1 MFSGGGVGE
10 AVQTRVLVAFDDEHR
25 AYREVIAA
33 GIRIL
38 RPREDVAVSTPAGL
52 EGEIARFDPQVVI
65 CVAPSPADTG
75 DRPAWVELDLLPR
88 RAAKVRVGSRRREL
102 ADPTLEDVLRIVD
115 EAEEFVEKGEGRASN
130 RGGSSG

>member
-1 MFSGGGVGE
+1 MPRVGYLLQNLE
-10 AVQTRVLVAFDDEHR
+10 AP
-25 AYREVIAA
+25 AA

-38 RPREDVAVSTPAGL
+38 RPHADVATSTPTEL
-52 EGEIARFDPQVVI
+52 EGEIARFDPHVVV

-75 DRPAWVELDLLPR
+75 ARSAWVELDLLPG

-102 ADPTLEDVLRIVD
+102 PDPTLEDLLRVVD
-115 EAEEFVEKGEGRASN
+115 EAEELGGKGEGGASN